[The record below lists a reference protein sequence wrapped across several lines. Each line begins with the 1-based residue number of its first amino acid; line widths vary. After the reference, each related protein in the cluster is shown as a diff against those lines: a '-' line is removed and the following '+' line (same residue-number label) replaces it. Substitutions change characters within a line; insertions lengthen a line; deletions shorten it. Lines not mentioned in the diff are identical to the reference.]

1 MDTPDFGYDSTS
13 NDTSVNVDNAITN
26 VDATNLDTGKLEN
39 NGATDLE
46 SQKTSPVEGNVNDN
60 SSNDN
65 LSNLAEGTTIDADG
79 ITYTIDKDGNAV
91 DSNGNIFKQ
100 ANEVQAW
107 INSFDKVDDNVDD
120 ITINNIINAIGVDI
134 TDENNNAV
142 EFDNSIEGI
151 KSYVNAVIESAR
163 NENYETAIN
172 TLYQKYPILNDV
184 LNYYIANGNSLDGF
198 NEFRDLSNITL
209 DQNNE
214 AQLESVIQQAW
225 KERGQKGD
233 VNNYIAYLKSSG
245 TLYATA
251 KDELDGLIEHDR
263 QYREQLEQEA
273 IKIENEKNQQL
284 MDYWNGVKEIIDNRK
299 IAGYKI
305 PDSIIVNRN
314 GQKYSV
320 TPNDFFNYIYQTDK
334 DGKSAYERDL
344 MDESFESRRDDEL
357 LRAYLKFVGGNYSNL
372 VDMAINEQQVNKL
385 KLRAK
390 ERNNTA
396 IRITR
401 PTAANKNADIDL
413 GYN

>member
-1 MDTPDFGYDSTS
+1 METPDFGYDSTS
-13 NDTSVNVDNAITN
+13 NDTSVNVDTAINN
-26 VDATNLDTGKLEN
+26 VDTTNLDTGQLEN

-46 SQKTSPVEGNVNDN
+46 NQKNSPVEGNGNDD
-60 SSNDN
+60 SNK
-65 LSNLAEGTTIDADG
+65 SNLTEGTTIDADG

-91 DSNGNIFKQ
+91 DGNGNIFKQ
-100 ANEVQAW
+100 ANEVQTW
-107 INSFDKVDDNVDD
+107 IDSFDKVDDNVND

-134 TDENNNAV
+134 MDENNNAI
-142 EFDNSIEGI
+142 EFDNSIDGI

-163 NENYETAIN
+163 NDNYETALN

-184 LNYYIANGNSLDGF
+184 LNYYIANGNSLNGF
-198 NEFRDLSNITL
+198 NEFRDLSNVTL

-214 AQLESVIQQAW
+214 AQLESIIQQAW
-225 KERGQKGD
+225 KERSQKGD

-251 KDELDGLIEHDR
+251 KDELEGLIEHDR
-263 QYREQLEQEA
+263 QYREQLEEEA

-299 IAGYKI
+299 IAGYQI
-305 PDSIIVNRN
+305 PDSIIINRN

-344 MDESFESRRDDEL
+344 MNESFENRRDDEL

-372 VDMAINEQQVNKL
+372 VDMAINEQQVNRL

>member
-13 NDTSVNVDNAITN
+13 NDTSVNVDTAINNT
-26 VDATNLDTGKLEN
+26 DTTNLDTGKLEN

-46 SQKTSPVEGNVNDN
+46 SQKTHPVEENGNDD
-60 SSNDN
+60 SNK
-65 LSNLAEGTTIDADG
+65 SNLTEGTTIDADG

-107 INSFDKVDDNVDD
+107 IDSFDKVDDNAND
-120 ITINNIINAIGVDI
+120 ITIDNIINAIGVDI
-134 TDENNNAV
+134 TDENNNAI

-163 NENYETAIN
+163 NDNYETALN

-198 NEFRDLSNITL
+198 NEFRDLSNVTL

-214 AQLESVIQQAW
+214 AQLESIIQQAW
-225 KERGQKGD
+225 AERGQNGD

-251 KDELDGLIEHDR
+251 KDELEGLIEHDR

-273 IKIENEKNQQL
+273 INIENEKNQQL
-284 MDYWNGVKEIIDNRK
+284 MDYWYGVKEIIDNRK
-299 IAGYKI
+299 IAGYQI
-305 PDSIIVNRN
+305 PDSIIINRN

-344 MDESFESRRDDEL
+344 MNESFESRRDDEL

-372 VDMAINEQQVNKL
+372 VDMAINEQQVNRL